1 MAKRK
6 ATAKGKD
13 GSKAGLL
20 LLLLGL
26 LAGLCAWN
34 YQRNA
39 ALETAAKGP
48 YSTLSDADLE
58 RLIEAYQSELESL
71 TAGGSPGRAAPRATQ
86 GVAHGVR
93 EFERVQQASRSVREA
108 GYAISEREGVVQ
120 ALETERGRRRAQ
132 GGGLWMVILRRA
144 FTF

>member
-1 MAKRK
+1 MARRK
-6 ATAKGKD
+6 TSKDKD

-20 LLLLGL
+20 LLLLGI

-39 ALETAAKGP
+39 ALESAMKGP
-48 YSTLSDADLE
+48 YSSLSDADLE
-58 RLIEAYQSELESL
+58 ALSEAYQSELEAL
-71 TAGGSPGRAAPRATQ
+71 RAGGRPGRAAPRTTQ
-86 GVAHGVR
+86 GVANGVR

-132 GGGLWMVILRRA
+132 AGGPWMMFLRRA

>member
-1 MAKRK
+1 MAKHK
-6 ATAKGKD
+6 AAKEKD
-13 GSKAGLL
+13 GSKAGML
-20 LLLLGL
+20 LLLLGI

-39 ALETAAKGP
+39 ALESAMKGP
-48 YSTLSDADLE
+48 YSSLSDADLE
-58 RLIEAYQSELESL
+58 RLSEAYQSELESL
-71 TAGGSPGRAAPRATQ
+71 RAGARPGRAAPRATQ
-86 GVAHGVR
+86 GVANGVR

-120 ALETERGRRRAQ
+120 ALETERGLRRAQ
-132 GGGLWMVILRRA
+132 GGGPWMVFLRRA